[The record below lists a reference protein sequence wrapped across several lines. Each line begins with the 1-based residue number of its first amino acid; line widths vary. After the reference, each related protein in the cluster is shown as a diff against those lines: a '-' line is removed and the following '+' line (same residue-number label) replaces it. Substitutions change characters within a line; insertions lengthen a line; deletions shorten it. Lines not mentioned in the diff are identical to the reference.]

1 MITLV
6 FADDHP
12 IARAGIRAV
21 LSAAPD
27 IGIIGEAENGVEVQ
41 HLVAQLRPQI
51 LLLDLKMPGPPPAE
65 IERWVRTN
73 YPETA
78 TLVLTAHDRDEYLV
92 EMMEAGAAGLLSKD
106 TSGARLIGAI
116 RRVANGEI
124 LFDNHQLGRAQ
135 RWRKA
140 VGEKWAS
147 LNEREQ
153 QILQLLAQGIDR
165 AEVAKPLEIVPR
177 TVDYHI
183 AKILKKLGVKS
194 LKDAISWMH
203 EHLPDSLAKMRGEE

>member
-78 TLVLTAHDRDEYLV
+78 TLVLTAHDRDVYLV
-92 EMMEAGAAGLLSKD
+92 EMMDAGAAGLLNKES
-106 TSGARLIGAI
+106 SAENLIGAI
-116 RRVANGEI
+116 RRVAKGEI
-124 LFDNHQLGRAQ
+124 LFDSQQLNRAQ
-135 RWRKA
+135 RWRKVA
-140 VGEKWAS
+140 GEKWNS
-147 LNEREQ
+147 LTERERQ
-153 QILQLLAQGIDR
+153 VLRLLVRGLSKVEIADQLDIRQ
-165 AEVAKPLEIVPR
+165 R

-183 AKILKKLGVKS
+183 NQILKKLKVKS
-194 LKDAISWMH
+194 IKDAMSWMY
-203 EHLPDSLAKMRGEE
+203 EYLSDDLIKIPG